1 MTRLEQQMN
10 FIIDIDKSKE
20 IVRQTYISSAERK
33 ETDAEHAWHFAIM
46 AVLLAEYANEPVD
59 VMKVV
64 KMALIHDLV
73 EIDAGDTYLYDEE
86 GAKTKAD
93 RENKAA
99 DRLFHMLP
107 EDQGEEFDSIWREF
121 EERKT
126 PEARFAAAL
135 DRLQPVMLNDA
146 TNGKAWEEHGITEEQ
161 VRSHNEHV
169 KKGSLAIWEYLEK
182 IFDKN
187 IEKGKIQRS
196 SL

>member
-10 FIIDIDKSKE
+10 FIIEIDKLKE

-33 ETDAEHAWHFAIM
+33 ENDAEHAWHFAIM

>member
-10 FIIDIDKSKE
+10 FIIEIDKLKE

-161 VRSHNEHV
+161 V
-169 KKGSLAIWEYLEK
+169 
-182 IFDKN
+182 
-187 IEKGKIQRS
+187 
-196 SL
+196 

>member
-10 FIIDIDKSKE
+10 FIIEIDKLKE

-93 RENKAA
+93 RENKAP

>member
-10 FIIDIDKSKE
+10 FIIEIDKLKE

-86 GAKTKAD
+86 AAKTKAD

>member
-10 FIIDIDKSKE
+10 FIIEIDKLKE

-46 AVLLAEYANEPVD
+46 AVLLAEYANEPVE

>member
-10 FIIDIDKSKE
+10 FIIEIDKLKE

-93 RENKAA
+93 RENKEA

>member
-1 MTRLEQQMN
+1 
-10 FIIDIDKSKE
+10 
-20 IVRQTYISSAERK
+20 
-33 ETDAEHAWHFAIM
+33 M

-146 TNGKAWEEHGITEEQ
+146 TNGKAWEEHSITEEQ

>member
-10 FIIDIDKSKE
+10 FIIEIDKLKE

-161 VRSHNEHV
+161 VRSHKKKK
-169 KKGSLAIWEYLEK
+169 KKGSLSIWEYLEK

>member
-10 FIIDIDKSKE
+10 FIIEIDKLKE

>member
-10 FIIDIDKSKE
+10 FIIEIDKLKE

-169 KKGSLAIWEYLEK
+169 KKDSLAIWEYLEK